1 MVVAGNTEGNFDAW
15 GQDPDDTGSGS
26 GTTRGRDTERGKRNY
41 GPAGD
46 ISFRQQGEV
55 GGFYGGY
62 DTRKTIQSRGTG
74 AYSQGTGR
82 RGGTGPSPPVTGNE
96 EEVIFK
102 ETPIQ
107 VTQQG
112 PNIMDDVPPDSSLNL
127 STVNTLMTKPSV
139 PNKPDTIVSDDV
151 EDSVNNYVDAQTA
164 GFSSG
169 AGGAVGSISELQNM
183 LTAYQG
189 RGTLIQ
195 GRTAQK
201 SVYTIDRFD
210 GGLNTSFNPRDLS
223 YWQACSMDELS
234 PSKIGR
240 LVRLGDFKTSTRS
253 IVSTDSQYQTDNEN
267 YGLHYVK
274 FSTNLSADD
283 TLDEGVPSNYFTT
296 IFDTGASTE
305 HITSASDRNMSSSP
319 NWHEYTPKDN
329 SYLQSAAT
337 IYNGISMPAN
347 GWSAKGNYIHLTAP
361 VIDTDNN
368 SNSQQRADEELYF
381 WGFGIKD
388 ANCTDVA
395 ADTTYILSAD
405 VWSSSGVVEKAIFGV
420 GGTYSDS
427 FPVSTKRTTIKK
439 YIKASSTAFQSK
451 TCVTTINTSSGDGT
465 SDLAPP
471 IVIGM
476 KSGYVSRTLNFTNVS
491 LKIAQSV
498 NVLQESDAEDYQIAS
513 AISGFDT
520 GLKPSMF
527 SADNK
532 IFCSDANFSNSSS
545 NSFVTG
551 IIDRP
556 SLIPYDDNGEKRY
569 LIDGSTGSKILKDE
583 PLVPLPPIAGY
594 GDGQIAIRGNAETV
608 LDNGGDDGESGDGIS
623 NMVKVLGIPRD
634 SSTLSGIFIGIGF
647 IHGDFTRGSEGGW
660 VQEYGNPKYYKFYA
674 SFLFDSASETP
685 LTDVTTTDGSTFG
698 GSQVV
703 KLTLDNN
710 TNAELKGLVL
720 QQVIFDINTFY
731 NKFPRIT
738 GARFYYAEV
747 DSSGAPLGDDKY
759 QFAELDFKNGFRC
772 EPAFNNYLLFDAMAS
787 DVIKATEAS
796 SEGTYET
803 REPNN
808 YNIGEKVHVHGTT
821 NYNSDAMASNPWNER
836 LIEEVED
843 DASTNEYT
851 FKTDFAATGA
861 ADETGLEA
869 KAYLGVQVVGAGTSS
884 LSLAE
889 GSGKQASLKIWSWSR
904 VGDSGT
910 EITFSTIG
918 NHGFEVGDYIDI
930 IRTSHF
936 NSSNLATGKVTY
948 TNGTSQFKMTA
959 SSPTDDD
966 DAAYDTSATSIT
978 AYAKYSQGDGE
989 ILIPD
994 PPKTFTFFYNNL
1006 FYEDEIKYDLRWKC
1020 SALGNGVA
1028 FIGNVKYDGVEYPDV
1043 MLYSA
1048 TGGQTSGQVSPT
1060 YSVFPVESNRIHI
1073 PGDSG
1078 AITAIIWTSNRV
1090 LQFRLNALYVINV
1103 TNIVEPIIESSYQ
1116 GMGVHGQHAVT
1127 ITPFG
1132 VAWVNDGGV
1141 YSYNIEKKAVR
1152 SLTVGRIESEEIS
1165 SGLVNCSIT
1174 GYSIASSA
1182 KTVTYTCSA
1191 NHNLSVGEKVSVTGV
1206 TGTNG
1211 KNDSDFSS
1219 PYVSALGGSP
1229 NEDTQFTM
1237 KLTTAPV
1244 SDPSDSGLTGTLK
1257 CIGHSDNKIGYDDRS
1272 KMLIIG
1278 NHLKS
1283 NTKGYHYAYSLVS
1296 DSWCTWEVNKVSF
1309 SPTSNYSIDKDGYL
1323 TGFIYA
1329 DGSNDNISRWSVTPN
1344 TAGVVEYITK
1354 DIDMGK
1360 PSINKRL
1367 FTLYISYTGGT
1378 GQSNMWIY
1386 FRINGMYGSD
1396 TDSGWTRLQ
1405 TIQDYTN
1412 PYGSNSGSAWA
1423 TTGTPTTG
1431 DAVIPTADDLDSTD
1445 TSDVQKLAKINLRHL
1460 VSSDGNHDDTVV
1472 NSTLPKDYLKFA
1484 RSIQFKI
1491 AGTAS
1496 ATFEINDITLVYK
1509 DKIIK

>member
-1 MVVAGNTEGNFDAW
+1 MPRFGFEEG
-15 GQDPDDTGSGS
+15 GGLYQDPNRGTGGDRSG
-26 GTTRGRDTERGKRNY
+26 RGSKRNY

-55 GGFYGGY
+55 GRFYGGY
-62 DTRKTIQSRGTG
+62 DPNKTIQSRGTG

-82 RGGTGPSPPVTGNE
+82 RGATGPSPPTTGSE

-112 PNIMDDVPPDSSLNL
+112 PNIMDDASSEPSLNL
-127 STVNTLMTKPSV
+127 NPVNTAMTKPSV
-139 PNKPDTIVSDDV
+139 PDTIVSDDV

-169 AGGAVGSISELQNM
+169 AGGAVGNIGELQNM

-240 LVRLGDFKTSTRS
+240 LVRLGDFKSSAKTIASTTLQS
-253 IVSTDSQYQTDNEN
+253 SNHN
-267 YGLHYVK
+267 YGHLYANLTTQLSGNDALATSSNTVTSYVTVLNDNG
-274 FSTNLSADD
+274 SDAEIIDD
-283 TLDEGVPSNYFTT
+283 EKNR
-296 IFDTGASTE
+296 IFDEAASDWTAYNETGSAASRE
-305 HITSASDRNMSSSP
+305 FDASYDRIKIIGTSATTKQGIQLPNDYLTNEVANVFYEVSFDIETDR
-319 NWHEYTPKDN
+319 HVT
-329 SYLQSAAT
+329 
-337 IYNGISMPAN
+337 
-347 GWSAKGNYIHLTAP
+347 
-361 VIDTDNN
+361 
-368 SNSQQRADEELYF
+368 
-381 WGFGIKD
+381 
-388 ANCTDVA
+388 
-395 ADTTYILSAD
+395 DTTSGNGYINNFSVHLLGRD
-405 VWSSSGVVEKAIFGV
+405 
-420 GGTYSDS
+420 SDS
-427 FPVSTKRTTIKK
+427 FS
-439 YIKASSTAFQSK
+439 
-451 TCVTTINTSSGDGT
+451 VTTERKTYKITIQSANSTGVLRIHYGNAST
-465 SDLAPP
+465 VPW
-471 IVIGM
+471 
-476 KSGYVSRTLNFTNVS
+476 YVYNVS
-491 LKIAQSV
+491 VKR
-498 NVLQESDAEDYQIAS
+498 LQGVSLYENDTDYILDS
-513 AISGFDT
+513 MISSLGT
-520 GLKPSMF
+520 GCKPSMYF
-527 SADNK
+527 VNNK
-532 IFCSDANFSNSSS
+532 LYCSDSNFSTSTSKS
-545 NSFVTG
+545 YMAG
-551 IIDRP
+551 IKDRP
-556 SLIPYDDNGEKRY
+556 SLFPIYSEDMSATIEYN
-569 LIDGSTGSKILKDE
+569 IDGSTGSQIIKNQ
-583 PLVPLPPIAGY
+583 PMVHPPPVGGRGHGQVMIAAGASTDPIHKH
-594 GDGQIAIRGNAETV
+594 DGSAFSSITGTATGTTDVYTEEETQH
-608 LDNGGDDGESGDGIS
+608 
-623 NMVKVLGIPRD
+623 
-634 SSTLSGIFIGIGF
+634 GIFIQLKATFDTNMELG
-647 IHGDFTRGSEGGW
+647 EGWGP
-660 VQEYGNPKYYKFYA
+660 VSTETGTTSYRYYKFFA
-674 SFLFDSASETP
+674 SFLYDDGCETT
-685 LTDVTTTDGSTFG
+685 LTDVTSSDNHSVGER
-698 GSQVV
+698 Q
-703 KLTLDNN
+703 KLTVTYDG
-710 TNAELKGLVL
+710 TNDYGNPLGIH
-720 QQVIFDINTFY
+720 QVIIDADEMTSN
-731 NKFPRIT
+731 FPRVN
-738 GARFYYAEV
+738 GARFYYQEYTL
-747 DSSGAPLGDDKY
+747 DTLQLSPIGEDKY
-759 QFAELDFKNGFRC
+759 LWAELDFQKGLRL
-772 EPAFNNYLLFDAMAS
+772 E
-787 DVIKATEAS
+787 
-796 SEGTYET
+796 
-803 REPNN
+803 
-808 YNIGEKVHVHGTT
+808 
-821 NYNSDAMASNPWNER
+821 NSGSTSW
-836 LIEEVED
+836 LKFED
-843 DASTNEYT
+843 DKDNESTVSFQDATVISGDATVTVGNT
-851 FKTDFAATGA
+851 FGI
-861 ADETGLEA
+861 
-869 KAYLGVQVVGAGTSS
+869 VVGMTVAGTHIQSDTKVSS
-884 LSLAE
+884 
-889 GSGKQASLKIWSWSR
+889 I
-904 VGDSGT
+904 
-910 EITFSTIG
+910 
-918 NHGFEVGDYIDI
+918 
-930 IRTSHF
+930 
-936 NSSNLATGKVTY
+936 
-948 TNGTSQFKMTA
+948 TNGTELEMTKTATGSA
-959 SSPTDDD
+959 SSHTLLFTFKDRL
-966 DAAYDTSATSIT
+966 TSALQVHG
-978 AYAKYSQGDGE
+978 AAKTLDDSTVSAQGKMKIDN
-989 ILIPD
+989 
-994 PPKTFTFFYNNL
+994 PPTTFTFFDLNL
-1006 FYEDEIKYDLRWKC
+1006 FNEIEIKEDLQWKC
-1020 SALGNGVA
+1020 STLGNGVS
-1028 FIGNVKYDGVEYPDV
+1028 FIGNIKYDGVEHPDV
-1043 MLYSA
+1043 VLYCGAGESESGSA
-1048 TGGQTSGQVSPT
+1048 QAM
-1060 YSVFPVESNRIHI
+1060 YSLYPVLSNRIHI
-1073 PGDSG
+1073 PSSD
-1078 AITAIIWTSNRV
+1078 AIITALLWNGG
-1090 LQFRLNALYVINV
+1090 LLFQFRRNTLFIINV
-1103 TNIVEPIIESSYQ
+1103 TDLTNPTVQSSHQ

-1127 ITPFG
+1127 LTPFG

-1152 SLTVGRIESEEIS
+1152 SLTVGRIESEEFS

-1257 CIGHSDNKIGYDDRS
+1257 CIGHSDTKIGYDDRS

-1296 DSWCTWEVNKVSF
+1296 DSWCTWEANKVSF

-1344 TAGVVEYITK
+1344 TTGVVEYITK

-1378 GQSNMWIY
+1378 GQSDMYVY

-1431 DAVIPTADDLDSTD
+1431 DAVIPTTDDLDSTD